1 MEIGL
6 FIIVV
11 LLLLI
16 YREVSRPR
24 REAKRRMKAER
35 KIAAHL
41 HRQLYGSPPRR
52 FVFSNK
58 TIAVMELVTFTVIM
72 AAAYAVVK

>member
-1 MEIGL
+1 
-6 FIIVV
+6 
-11 LLLLI
+11 
-16 YREVSRPR
+16 
-24 REAKRRMKAER
+24 MKAER
-35 KIAAHL
+35 KIAEDL